1 MKYLTDFVKSEPMS
15 VAPHWGA
22 WIEIVAQMV
31 ENGATVS
38 HPTGVR
44 GLKCRVRG
52 RCLMHHEPSHPTG
65 VRGLKYAELG
75 DAPPGGQVAPH
86 WGAWIEIRWDA
97 RTPCAS
103 SVAPHWGAWI
113 EIVRG

>member
-1 MKYLTDFVKSEPMS
+1 
-15 VAPHWGA
+15 
-22 WIEIVAQMV
+22 
-31 ENGATVS
+31 
-38 HPTGVR
+38 
-44 GLKCRVRG
+44 
-52 RCLMHHEPSHPTG
+52 MHHEPSHPPG

-113 EIVRG
+113 EICSSRGHPQNV